1 MKIKET
7 ADHESVLFDFV
18 AIDDQTFSFHMKEV
32 EVSIP
37 YFSFIQMML
46 QKLLL
51 DKQIIIS

>member
-1 MKIKET
+1 MQIRET

-18 AIDDQTFSFHMKEV
+18 TIDDQTFSSHMKKV